1 MNKSE
6 IEFEVKKA
14 LKVLKHKRGVFKKNE
29 LAYLAL
35 TSKPELQFRDRLA
48 FQLHGAINGDI
59 LIFRM
64 SLMTLHRSPVW
75 E

>member
-6 IEFEVKKA
+6 IEFEIKKA
-14 LKVLKHKRGVFKKNE
+14 LKVLKRKRGVFKENE

-35 TSKPELQFRDRLA
+35 TSKP
-48 FQLHGAINGDI
+48 GAINGDI
-59 LIFRM
+59 LLLRI
-64 SLMTLHRSPVW
+64 SLTTLLQSSAW